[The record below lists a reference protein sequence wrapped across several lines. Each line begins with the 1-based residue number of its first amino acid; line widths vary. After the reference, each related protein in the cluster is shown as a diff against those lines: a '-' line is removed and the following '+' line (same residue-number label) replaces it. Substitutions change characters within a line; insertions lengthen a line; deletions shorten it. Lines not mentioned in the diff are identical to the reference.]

1 MSKSSKLYCLWF
13 WGSETQLFKAN
24 ELKEVSKR
32 YNFDL
37 NQLLRW
43 GEVDFDDNDGNGV
56 YGGIFEM
63 SEC

>member
-1 MSKSSKLYCLWF
+1 MKKLYCLWF
-13 WGSETQLFKAN
+13 WGSETQLFRAN

-43 GEVDFDDNDGNGV
+43 GEVDFDNNDGNGV

-63 SEC
+63 SKC